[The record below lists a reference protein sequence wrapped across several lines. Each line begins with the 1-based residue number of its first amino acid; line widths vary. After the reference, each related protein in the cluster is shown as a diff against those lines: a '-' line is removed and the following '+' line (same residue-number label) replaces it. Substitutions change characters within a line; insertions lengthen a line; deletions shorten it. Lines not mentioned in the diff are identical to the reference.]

1 MILPIIFLTI
11 DSWIIVVSS
20 IALVLGIYFFISFFI
35 YRQIMIN
42 YNKPPVNLVD
52 HSEPFYKDSFTW
64 FQEIPKEDIY
74 IKSYDSLKLHG
85 YYVPSFNKKSNN
97 LAIIVHGYQ
106 SKATDMIIIG
116 KMYTEYGFQ
125 VMLLDLR
132 GHGESEGDFTSFGY
146 YEKYD
151 LKRWI
156 NFAVRTYG
164 SDINILVHGVSMGAA
179 TAMMTTGL
187 DIPKNV
193 KFLLLDSGFTQV
205 KKTFTNTRRSK
216 GLKIFYPGLNFVTYS
231 KHKFIFDQIKPIKE
245 MKKNTIP
252 FLIVQG
258 EKDMAVPISMANQ
271 LYSVSPANQKDILI
285 VKDSKHALGFRDDFE
300 LCKETLYKNIKPI
313 FNIKKTY
320 NINSD

>member
-20 IALVLGIYFFISFFI
+20 IALLLGIYFSISFFI

-52 HSEPFYKDSFTW
+52 HSEPFYKDAFTW

-74 IKSYDSLKLHG
+74 INSYDSLKLHG
-85 YYVPSFNKKSNN
+85 YYIPSFNKKSNN

-116 KMYTEYGFQ
+116 KMYTEFGFQ

-164 SDINILVHGVSMGAA
+164 SDINVLVHGVSMGAA

-205 KKTFTNTRRSK
+205 KKTF
-216 GLKIFYPGLNFVTYS
+216 GIGC
-231 KHKFIFDQIKPIKE
+231 I
-245 MKKNTIP
+245 
-252 FLIVQG
+252 
-258 EKDMAVPISMANQ
+258 
-271 LYSVSPANQKDILI
+271 
-285 VKDSKHALGFRDDFE
+285 
-300 LCKETLYKNIKPI
+300 
-313 FNIKKTY
+313 
-320 NINSD
+320 

>member
-1 MILPIIFLTI
+1 MQWYHYTILAIVII
-11 DSWIIVVSS
+11 
-20 IALVLGIYFFISFFI
+20 LVIYFLISYEI
-35 YRQIMIN
+35 YKKIFVSF
-42 YNKPPVNLVD
+42 NKKRKPLVD
-52 HSEPFYKDSFTW
+52 QSLDFYTCSYDW
-64 FQEIPKEDIY
+64 YLNIPKEDVY
-74 IKSYDSLKLHG
+74 IHSYDNLKLHG
-85 YYVPSFNKKSNN
+85 IYIPPLDKNTDN
-97 LAIIVHGYQ
+97 LAIVIHGYQ
-106 SKATDMIIIG
+106 SCAEDMVIIA
-116 KMYTEYGFQ
+116 KLYSDLGFKI
-125 VMLLDLR
+125 LLIDLR
-132 GHGESEGDFTSFGY
+132 GHGQSEGKFTSMGY

-320 NINSD
+320 NINSDWFSIS